1 MLLEF
6 ALGALHIH
14 LFDSSKFGA
23 HPVEGAARALTYPA
37 SLNSNTRVSSLHCK
51 QVMGIPL
58 AIPIA
63 LKVGRDPVPLAAL
76 FEDLLLGAEPILL
89 VLAILT
95 TAAFV

>member
-1 MLLEF
+1 
-6 ALGALHIH
+6 
-14 LFDSSKFGA
+14 
-23 HPVEGAARALTYPA
+23 
-37 SLNSNTRVSSLHCK
+37 
-51 QVMGIPL
+51 MGIPL